1 VSELKHSKP
10 FDLPADGAGKGSDV
24 PVDGTDWLDRLIAAK
39 QADATRGRE
48 PYAAHLDKPLSEG
61 EPTPRETLDRFDPT
75 RANLPDVSP
84 TDAVEYI
91 EIRAADRPWL
101 TSARGHDT
109 AVQRLFAALDQGQGH
124 ALERHEGYPPDSL
137 LQRRVCYLEDP
148 AQLDLTKRLAGEDAH
163 KPGKDHQCAEV
174 ATRIADPE
182 AFAAA
187 FARGVEHPDV
197 RAVLDQ
203 PFHGGS
209 PPSPV
214 AIPISELLGADGH
227 RYCSGYQLRLIGGD
241 IKATTDCRAA
251 WVDAYRQGKDP
262 DAPAPVA
269 VPIESFE
276 NTTVRFVFA
285 PDRAKSRYEVFTM
298 YVDPPPTE
306 EEP

>member
-1 VSELKHSKP
+1 VVRRRRTPPAPHPRNLLTPYRHNQYDSHLQTDPAGTPVSELKHSKP

-61 EPTPRETLDRFDPT
+61 EPTPRETLDRFDPK

-137 LQRRVCYLEDP
+137 PQRRHPHRRSGGLCGGLCP
-148 AQLDLTKRLAGEDAH
+148 R
-163 KPGKDHQCAEV
+163 
-174 ATRIADPE
+174 
-182 AFAAA
+182 
-187 FARGVEHPDV
+187 RGTP
-197 RAVLDQ
+197 
-203 PFHGGS
+203 
-209 PPSPV
+209 
-214 AIPISELLGADGH
+214 
-227 RYCSGYQLRLIGGD
+227 
-241 IKATTDCRAA
+241 
-251 WVDAYRQGKDP
+251 
-262 DAPAPVA
+262 
-269 VPIESFE
+269 
-276 NTTVRFVFA
+276 
-285 PDRAKSRYEVFTM
+285 
-298 YVDPPPTE
+298 
-306 EEP
+306 